1 MKTLAKAIALSAI
14 LGGAVIATPAQAWFG
29 GFPGGNNGWGGGP
42 WGGNGGPWGGYPG
55 NGYGN
60 TMDDWM
66 DGNGWGDMTF
76 STSMGGRGNG
86 RGYNRYYQQPNYGY
100 GGYPGYGYGAPY
112 GGGYGAPYGGGYGAP
127 YGGGYG
133 AAPYSGRDYQA
144 PPAPPAPAQK
154 K

>member
-14 LGGAVIATPAQAWFG
+14 LGGAVITTPAQAWFG
-29 GFPGGNNGWGGGP
+29 GFPGSNGWGGSP
-42 WGGNGGPWGGYPG
+42 WGGSPWGGSPWGGGGYPG
-55 NGYGN
+55 SGYGN

-86 RGYNRYYQQPNYGY
+86 RGYNRSYQQPYY
-100 GGYPGYGYGAPY
+100 GYPGSSYGYGAPY
-112 GGGYGAPYGGGYGAP
+112 GGGYGAPYG
-127 YGGGYG
+127 
-133 AAPYSGRDYQA
+133 APYSGRDYQA
-144 PPAPPAPAQK
+144 PPAPPAPEQK